1 MIAIDHTPE
10 QMQQTQHM
18 AQEDQAMQELR
29 DMQEVQQME
38 EMQEQ
43 PMASNMVTS
52 YHSMIN
58 RLTPMMPWGQTG
70 EEVMPASRVDASPM
84 PTVEETFHNSWKGML
99 SRNLG
104 REMIVTFLVGSQDTV
119 VAQGTLYEVGN
130 DYIGLY
136 HAGRDSYITA
146 DIYSVRFVEINPS
159 ETGEAPN

>member
-1 MIAIDHTPE
+1 MIALDHTHEPMHTTAEE
-10 QMQQTQHM
+10 QA
-18 AQEDQAMQELR
+18 AQELQN
-29 DMQEVQQME
+29 MQEVQQME

-43 PMASNMVTS
+43 PSAMNTVTS
-52 YHSMIN
+52 YHSMIS
-58 RLTPMMPWGQTG
+58 RLTPVMPWGQTG
-70 EEVMPASRVDASPM
+70 EEGMNVSRVNASPM
-84 PTVEETFHNSWKGML
+84 PTLEETFHNSWKGML

-136 HAGRDSYITA
+136 HPGRDSYITA

>member
-1 MIAIDHTPE
+1 MIALDHTHETAHVTPE
-10 QMQQTQHM
+10 
-18 AQEDQAMQELR
+18 EQAVQELQ

-38 EMQEQ
+38 EMQHGT
-43 PMASNMVTS
+43 VTS
-52 YHSMIN
+52 YHSMIS
-58 RLTPMMPWGQTG
+58 RLTPAMPWGQTG
-70 EEVMPASRVDASPM
+70 EEGMAVSRVNAAPM

-136 HAGRDSYITA
+136 HPGRDSYITA
-146 DIYSVRFVEINPS
+146 DIYSVRFVEIDPS